1 MYCRFLKT
9 PGEII
14 HEKSSKLE
22 QLENEDHEDLK
33 EDPVDVSP

>member
-1 MYCRFLKT
+1 MKT

-22 QLENEDHEDLK
+22 QLESEEQEGLDFK
-33 EDPVDVSP
+33 EDVVEVSP